1 MNDTSVSGA
10 VTMEPGA
17 FYVPHDLDAPLRGA
31 LSGPLAGLT
40 AVVKDMYDIAGT
52 RTGGGSP
59 EWLASREPAQRHASA
74 VQKLLEAGATITG
87 KTVCEELFYSMV
99 GHNAHYGMPANV
111 RAPGRIPGGSSSG
124 SAAAC
129 GAGACDIA
137 LGSDTA
143 GSIRIPASF
152 NGIWG
157 IRATHGRVDMTGAM
171 AMAPTFDA
179 SGWMAASA
187 GVLRL
192 TGRVLLRGERVEA
205 PVARML
211 VAKDLFTVADSEVA
225 GLCRRFLERAART
238 LPAPTEIVAAPR
250 GFEEWGEAFR
260 IVQAREVWQTF
271 GPFVTQARPALGPG
285 IRERIAFA
293 ASVTEA
299 QAEASRRVV
308 AHAQAEVRA
317 LVPPG
322 TVIAFPTSPSIAPLP
337 DVEPRALDAFRLRVM
352 RLTLLAGLGGLPQ
365 VTLPAGIV
373 DGCPVGLSLIG
384 WSGGDEALLD
394 LGVELARWCGL
405 VAGGRHQVRGGGRP
419 ACL

>member
-1 MNDTSVSGA
+1 
-10 VTMEPGA
+10 MERGT
-17 FYVPHDLDAPLRGA
+17 FYVPHDIAAPIRGA
-31 LSGPLAGLT
+31 AHGPLAGLT

-59 EWLASREPAQRHASA
+59 EWLASREPAVRHASA
-74 VQKLLEAGATITG
+74 VQKLLDAGVTITG
-87 KTVCEELFYSMV
+87 KTICEELFYSMV
-99 GHNAHYGMPANV
+99 GHNAHYGMPVNV

-157 IRATHGRVDMTGAM
+157 IRASHGRVDMTGAM
-171 AMAPTFDA
+171 SMAPTFDA

-192 TGRVLLRGERVEA
+192 AGRVLLRGVRDD
-205 PVARML
+205 VAVTRL
-211 VAKDLFTVADSEVA
+211 LIARDLLTVADAEVA
-225 GLCRRFLERAART
+225 ELCRRFLSRAASQ
-238 LPAPTEIVAAPR
+238 LPPPTEVVAAPG

-260 IVQAREVWQTF
+260 VVQAREVWETF
-271 GPFVTQARPALGPG
+271 GAFVTLARPALGPG

-293 ASVTEA
+293 ATVTGA
-299 QAEASRRVV
+299 QAESARRIIR
-308 AHAQAEVRA
+308 AAQEHARA

-322 TVIAFPTSPSIAPLP
+322 TILALPTSPSIAPLP
-337 DVEPRALDAFRLRVM
+337 DADGRALDSFRLRVM
-352 RLTLLAGLGGLPQ
+352 RLTSLAGFGGLPQ
-365 VTLPAGIV
+365 ITLPAGTV
-373 DGCPVGLSLIG
+373 GGCPVGVSLIG
-384 WSGGDEALLD
+384 WPGGDEVLLD
-394 LGVELARWCGL
+394 LGVELARSCG
-405 VAGGRHQVRGGGRP
+405 VVVGGQI
-419 ACL
+419 